1 MSTTN
6 TNGSAHLLTSI
17 LQSLQS
23 PAGRNTNI
31 RTIVNNSAVTL
42 SRLTNPL
49 NVSLLTTQ
57 SLAAPAIWNNPS
69 FSPLSASQAVFDI
82 FRLSTLERARESNR
96 ALSLTE
102 WIEAV
107 VNGADARV
115 PRWKHALVSSGI
127 LAAFETN
134 DARLP
139 FTTRTHLEAHLLEV
153 VNFHFEFSTS
163 GIETHACILAI
174 SNAYRLLSEDS
185 RYMLNYP
192 ALTGA
197 ILPAMFLSPEGYQT
211 GDFLRQIDRSIP
223 LTKSSKLQ
231 TIPSF
236 SLKEFLTHPF
246 ITHMGSLAKLA
257 ATSMDSS
264 GETETING
272 ALSVLATYSRSLVS
286 IWRETALS
294 TLPDDAVISQD
305 PAQTNT
311 GQLWHVM
318 KASLFSAVVVLES
331 VVRILLQSHQI
342 ARNNEVPTFAAQIL
356 CILRDFYFITHRTNP
371 AAFGTYMFVY
381 HACVDIVMSNPGQAE
396 SLAAQLAPIQA
407 GSIPTHKTDILRDLY
422 FLNTLEHLVLS
433 CTPRFCTTIVTPSI
447 TPYLTCPSIT
457 STLREPFESAHSLT
471 LAMIGCPQL
480 VESSYKLLP
489 GYIESLFA
497 AYPLFL
503 STRQF
508 RLAIASLVKYT
519 SPPTGLSGVQRELP
533 EVILEMLS
541 ARISAADGRYPV
553 KAYKPPQATPLVE
566 TATPDGTAPP
576 PGVNINTDP
585 QAQSQTAEE
594 EFTERDACILAM
606 LDSLPFMEEAV
617 LGRWLD
623 VAAGFVGETT
633 RGDSREALRGRF
645 WDVISGELDVGR
657 SQLAIPWWSEG
668 GREAVLGI
676 AL

>member
-1 MSTTN
+1 MTS
-6 TNGSAHLLTSI
+6 NGSAHLLTSI
-17 LQSLQS
+17 LQSLQA

-31 RTIVNNSAVTL
+31 RTLVNNTAVTL

-57 SLAAPAIWNNPS
+57 ALAAPAIWNTP
-69 FSPLSASQAVFDI
+69 SPLAASQAVFDI

-102 WIEAV
+102 WIDAV

-127 LAAFETN
+127 LTAFEAD

-139 FTTRTHLEAHLLEV
+139 FTTRTNLEAHLLEV

-185 RYMLNYP
+185 KYMLNYP

-197 ILPAMFLSPEGYQT
+197 VLPAMFLSPEGYQT

-223 LTKSSKLQ
+223 MGKQKMPV
-231 TIPSF
+231 IPSF
-236 SLKEFLTHPF
+236 SLKDFLARPF
-246 ITHMGSLAKLA
+246 ISNMGSLAKLA
-257 ATSMDSS
+257 ATSINSS

-272 ALSVLATYSRSLVS
+272 VLSVLATYSRSLVS

-294 TLPDDAVISQD
+294 TLPDDAGISHD
-305 PAQTNT
+305 PVQTNT
-311 GQLWHVM
+311 AQLWTVL
-318 KASLFSAVVVLES
+318 KSSLFSAVVVLEGI
-331 VVRILLQSHQI
+331 VRILLQSHQI
-342 ARNNEVPTFAAQIL
+342 SRNNEVHAFASQIL

-371 AAFGTYMFVY
+371 AAFGTYIFVY
-381 HACVDIVMSNPGQAE
+381 HACVDIVMSNPAQAE
-396 SLAAQLAPIQA
+396 SLAAQLAPITEPA
-407 GSIPTHKTDILRDLY
+407 GTIPTHPTDVLRDLY
-422 FLNTLEHLVLS
+422 FLNTLEYLVIS
-433 CTPRFCTTIVTPSI
+433 CSSRFCTTIVSPSL
-447 TPYLTCPSIT
+447 TPYLTSPSIT
-457 STLREPFESAHSLT
+457 STLREPFESAHSLM

-480 VESSYKLLP
+480 VESSYKILP
-489 GYIESLFA
+489 TYIESVFA

-508 RLAIASLVKYT
+508 RLAISSLVKFT
-519 SPPTGLSGVQRELP
+519 SPPTALSGVQRDLP
-533 EVILEMLS
+533 DVILEMLS
-541 ARISAADGRYPV
+541 ARIEAADGRYPV
-553 KAYKPPQATPLVE
+553 KAYKPPTIAPDV
-566 TATPDGTAPP
+566 TPDGAAPAA
-576 PGVNINTDP
+576 TEP
-585 QAQSQTAEE
+585 QAEE
-594 EFTERDACILAM
+594 EFTERDVCILSM
-606 LDSLPFMEEAV
+606 LDSLPYMEEAV
-617 LGRWLD
+617 LARWLD
-623 VAAGFVGETT
+623 IAAGYVGKTV

-645 WDVISGELDVGR
+645 WDVISGEFDVGR
-657 SQLAIPWWSEG
+657 SQMAIPWWSEG

-676 AL
+676 SG